1 MQVAPPELS
10 SYAESLNQEAKT
22 RYKEKIALIDG
33 IDPFGKV
40 TAGEP
45 YSGVPPVEACDL
57 VSYLVLQT
65 SFITSSQFKAR
76 KGTRGIQPVCLRLDQ
91 RYPHK
96 KDIWKI
102 SYLWSCKPLSLVYFN
117 IHYVFMQS

>member
-22 RYKEKIALIDG
+22 RYKDKIALIDG

-65 SFITSSQFKAR
+65 SFITSSQFKVR
-76 KGTRGIQPVCLRLDQ
+76 KGLEAYNQFVCGWIKDVHTR
-91 RYPHK
+91 
-96 KDIWKI
+96 KI
-102 SYLWSCKPLSLVYFN
+102 SGKYLTCGRVS
-117 IHYVFMQS
+117 HYH